1 MSSDPT
7 PDPTENVE
15 DTLFNQS
22 NGLKIGSIVEI
33 QVSSFKGERAQVT
46 AIDSLNKEVTIEM
59 INSPIPI
66 PITIRADQI
75 DLIRD

>member
-7 PDPTENVE
+7 PDRTENAV
-15 DTLFNQS
+15 DNLFNQF

-33 QVSSFKGERAQVT
+33 QVSSFKGERAQVI

-59 INSPIPI
+59 IDSPIPI
-66 PITIRADQI
+66 PITIRDDQI
-75 DLIRD
+75 LTIRG

>member
-7 PDPTENVE
+7 PDRTENAV
-15 DTLFNQS
+15 DNLFNQF

-59 INSPIPI
+59 IDSPIPI
-66 PITIRADQI
+66 PITIRDDQI
-75 DLIRD
+75 LPIRG